1 MLQSDLNRQLPLLAG
16 LLLWSLARL
25 DTSRTAYICASLLS
39 TSAFLTVIHL
49 RREWVFVMCRCLFIV
64 GGHNIMNPSTVRCHI
79 QGRTWTIRVKK
90 NNHTNS
96 NWNICCGEST
106 RLRHSAQHY
115 KLHKNTICGRGIDFY
130 VLYCAVY
137 VVSTPLLILYTHYY
151 IMIILA
157 SVVEEAFRP
166 FPKIKV
172 PIPRC
177 ENTPLQVKALRS
189 KPYWAKSVSVVE
201 QTSILRSQNS

>member
-64 GGHNIMNPSTVRCHI
+64 GGHNIMNPSTVRRHI

-90 NNHTNS
+90 TITQITTEISVAVSQHVSDTAR
-96 NWNICCGEST
+96 NITSFTKTLFVAEVLIFMSFIVQFMLYPPPCSFYT
-106 RLRHSAQHY
+106 PTIISWLFWLQWWKKHS
-115 KLHKNTICGRGIDFY
+115 D
-130 VLYCAVY
+130 
-137 VVSTPLLILYTHYY
+137 
-151 IMIILA
+151 
-157 SVVEEAFRP
+157 P
-166 FPKIKV
+166 FLK
-172 PIPRC
+172 
-177 ENTPLQVKALRS
+177 
-189 KPYWAKSVSVVE
+189 
-201 QTSILRSQNS
+201 